1 MGESILVI
9 NSGSSSLKF
18 QLISVQDEK
27 SIASGLIDRIG
38 EKVSTFTLKY
48 EGQKTTTSHEVPNH
62 TTAFAI
68 VLEGLTGGSKPIVS
82 GINEIKALG
91 HRVVHGGELYAG
103 AVIIDDDVIKAIDE
117 LSSLAPLHNPAN
129 LISIKCG
136 KDVFPNAIHVAVFD
150 TAFHQ
155 TIPEVAHRYA
165 LPEAYYKDHKIR
177 VYGFH
182 GTSHKY
188 VVGQLKNLLY
198 GKLPEKVIT
207 LHLGNGCSMSAIKDG
222 ICVDTSLG
230 FTPAD
235 GLIMGTRAG
244 DLDPGLVLYLVDKLG
259 LSTKE
264 VNDLINKKS
273 GMLGLTGMADLR
285 DIIAEADKG
294 GEMAKLSLEMN
305 AYRIRKYIGAYAAA
319 MNGLDALVFTAGIGE
334 NSPKMRSLIC
344 NDLSF
349 FGVELDEGKNN
360 AVIGMADAIHSSK
373 SKVQIWVV
381 PTQEEVEIAREAKK
395 FL

>member
-18 QLISVQDEK
+18 QLISVQEEK

-38 EKVSTFTLKY
+38 EKVSTFALKY
-48 EGQKTTTSHEVPNH
+48 DGQKTTTSHEVPNH

-68 VLEGLTGGSKPIVS
+68 VLEGLTGGSKPIVIS
-82 GINEIKALG
+82 INEIKALG
-91 HRVVHGGELYAG
+91 HRVVHGGDLYAS
-103 AVIIDDDVIKAIDE
+103 AVIIDEDVINAIDE

-136 KDVFPNAIHVAVFD
+136 MDVLPNAIHVAVFD

-165 LPEAYYKDHKIR
+165 LPEVYYTDYKIR

-188 VVGQLKNLLY
+188 VVSQLKNLLY
-198 GKLPEKVIT
+198 GKLPGKVIT

-222 ICVDTSLG
+222 ICIDTSLG

-273 GMLGLTGMADLR
+273 GMLGLTGKADLR
-285 DIIAEADKG
+285 DIIEEAANGDA
-294 GEMAKLSLEMN
+294 MANLALTMN
-305 AYRIRKYIGAYAAA
+305 AYRIKKYIGAYAAA

-360 AVIGMADAIHSSK
+360 AVIGMADTIHSSK